1 MADGKCSKLFNK
13 KFCGPP
19 RETSRKLFKCVAESL
34 YVSSAGAN
42 KSFNSGTIGE
52 VSRVVQSVSASS
64 ICPAGLSL
72 VGMMVGVQF
81 VKKLAII
88 VSLPESLV

>member
-1 MADGKCSKLFNK
+1 MRRGK
-13 KFCGPP
+13 
-19 RETSRKLFKCVAESL
+19 L
-34 YVSSAGAN
+34 YVSNAGAN

-64 ICPAGLSL
+64 ICSAGSSL

-88 VSLPESLV
+88 VSLPESLVWGISHGQCGFCASHRHEKTAEVARRK